1 MVKYTVIIPAYNAER
16 TLPRCLDSLLAQGRS
31 DIRILLIDD
40 GSTDGTSRIAAGYC
54 ERSSLLEY
62 HRQPNGGVSSA
73 RNRGL
78 SLARSEYISFVDS
91 DDYVM
96 PGYFDTLDQIGGSDL
111 LVFDRC
117 HTGGSLRDDTE
128 VFRRLTA
135 MTELG
140 DKLELLMDSK
150 KIMQPVNKCFRLEL
164 IRKYAIRFDET
175 LHIAEDFAFCMAYAV
190 RCGSI
195 SISPEKAYCV
205 DVSDGGSLSR
215 RYRQD
220 LAQQLSTAAA
230 LAAASIREADL
241 PQALTDRLLA
251 RLDELDS
258 RNLLMSIAEEFKAD
272 RFRLLRGR
280 KQTARICKHFDRNFS
295 PSRLGSRHRLLRLMQ
310 KLRLYTALY
319 LLAFLVR
326 GRLYRTAG
334 KEAHHG

>member
-1 MVKYTVIIPAYNAER
+1 MIHYTVIIPAYNAAR

-31 DIRILLIDD
+31 DIHILLIDD
-40 GSTDGTSRIAAGYC
+40 GSVDDTGRIAAEYC
-54 ERSSLLEY
+54 KKSPLLEY
-62 HRQPNGGVSSA
+62 HRQPNGGVSAA

-78 SLARSEYISFVDS
+78 SLARSEFVSFVDS

-96 PGYFDTLDQIGGSDL
+96 PGYFDTLDQIGSSDL

-128 VFRRLTA
+128 VFRRLTS
-135 MTELG
+135 MTDLG

-190 RCGSI
+190 RCSSI
-195 SISPEKAYCV
+195 SISPAKAYCV
-205 DVSDGGSLSR
+205 DVSDGDSLSR

-220 LAQQLSTAAA
+220 LAHQLSTAAE
-230 LAAASIREADL
+230 LVAASIRDADL
-241 PQALTDRLLA
+241 SQALTDRLLA

-272 RFRLLRGR
+272 RLRLLRGR
-280 KQTARICKHFDRNFS
+280 KQTARICKAFDRSFS
-295 PSRLGSRHRLLRLMQ
+295 PARLGSRHRLLRLLQ
-310 KLRLYTALY
+310 GLRLYTTLY
-319 LLAFLVR
+319 LLAFLAR
-326 GRLYRTAG
+326 GRAYRAAG